1 MRHLKEI
8 ICKWR
13 CWYVIDTDAEFV
25 SPSMNTSN
33 RKRIFHVHTLGIVVK
48 GNYTAR
54 SLLTYLWENQSHRL
68 QVLQRQIRRCD
79 LCDGYS
85 SWSQIINERVNEIIK
100 YLLLCLRALSS
111 ASQFWNCLWNS
122 QASCPY
128 CIPYHE
134 FNQSFA
140 QICWVSAE
148 GRIAINTW
156 ETNSKQID
164 VILALKK
171 WRDLVTWVIFL
182 TTLLL

>member
-1 MRHLKEI
+1 ML
-8 ICKWR
+8 ICNRYW
-13 CWYVIDTDAEFV
+13 CWVHKPFHEYIQQKKNFPRAHSGYCGEGKLYSQVSVNIPLRKPIPP
-25 SPSMNTSN
+25 SPSFAET
-33 RKRIFHVHTLGIVVK
+33 
-48 GNYTAR
+48 
-54 SLLTYLWENQSHRL
+54 NQEMWPMWWL
-68 QVLQRQIRRCD
+68 FVLK
-79 LCDGYS
+79 S
-85 SWSQIINERVNEIIK
+85 INERVNEIMK
-100 YLLLCLRALSS
+100 YLLLCLQALSS

-164 VILALKK
+164 MILALKN

>member
-1 MRHLKEI
+1 ML
-8 ICKWR
+8 ICNRYW
-13 CWYVIDTDAEFV
+13 CWVRKPFHEYIQQKKKNFPRARSGYCGEGKLYSQVSVNVPLRKPIPP
-25 SPSMNTSN
+25 SPSFAETNQEMWPMWWLFVLKSN
-33 RKRIFHVHTLGIVVK
+33 NQWKSQWNNKIS
-48 GNYTAR
+48 A
-54 SLLTYLWENQSHRL
+54 SLPS
-68 QVLQRQIRRCD
+68 
-79 LCDGYS
+79 G
-85 SWSQIINERVNEIIK
+85 
-100 YLLLCLRALSS
+100 LSS
-111 ASQFWNCLWNS
+111 AFQFWNCLWNS

-128 CIPYHE
+128 YIPYHE

-164 VILALKK
+164 VILALKQ